1 MIVQV
6 QTTCLR
12 CGRPH
17 LPEMYRR
24 AGVWPFYYMR
34 PYRPSWVTFV
44 LRIPA
49 LMKSPG
55 KWCRC
60 GL

>member
-1 MIVQV
+1 MIVWV

-17 LPEMYRR
+17 LPEMYRS
-24 AGVWPFYYMR
+24 AGVWPFYYVR
-34 PYRPSWVTFV
+34 PYMPSWLTVV
-44 LRIPA
+44 RVAA
-49 LMKSPG
+49 LVGSPG
-55 KWCRC
+55 TWCRC